1 MKMEPNQSVI
11 KILFYR
17 WQTLK
22 CTPLKIKEA
31 QLKQLWQ
38 VICCVC
44 QVLMVITKAFRMQF
58 LICCGHDHKT
68 KSQLGFSSCY
78 FVSIQPVGNILLA
91 LINTCEGQHCCSTQT
106 LLVYA

>member
-1 MKMEPNQSVI
+1 MKALRLKLPKDMYVLQQSLGMNENGTKSVTVI

-22 CTPLKIKEA
+22 CTPLKIREA

-58 LICCGHDHKT
+58 LICCGHDRKT
-68 KSQLGFSSCY
+68 KSQLGFSCCY
-78 FVSIQPVGNILLA
+78 FVSIQPVGNML
-91 LINTCEGQHCCSTQT
+91 
-106 LLVYA
+106 